1 MIQDTRLAMRATIFA
16 LLVLVLSG
24 ATAAAQSISGRYEVE
39 GTNPNGSTYS
49 GTAEI
54 TQTSASTCRIAWHV
68 GSEWRGICML
78 SGDVFAAAY
87 HSGDTSGLLIFRR
100 AGDGTLSGVW
110 TVGGGGDGT
119 ETLTPM
125 R

>member
-1 MIQDTRLAMRATIFA
+1 MRAILFG
-16 LLVLVLSG
+16 LLLGAGL
-24 ATAAAQSISGRYEVE
+24 ATAATAQTISGRYEVQ
-39 GTNPNGSTYS
+39 GTNPNGSGYS
-49 GTAEI
+49 GTADI

-68 GSEWRGICML
+68 GTEWRGICML

-87 HSGDTSGLLIFRR
+87 HSDNTSGLLIYRR
-100 AGDGTLSGVW
+100 RGDGSLSGVW

-119 ETLTPM
+119 ETLIPM

>member
-1 MIQDTRLAMRATIFA
+1 MRGTLLAA
-16 LLVLVLSG
+16 LALTVGLSAG
-24 ATAAAQSISGRYEVE
+24 AAAQNVGGRYQVR

-54 TQTSASTCRIAWHV
+54 IPNGNVCRINWHV

-78 SGDVFAAAY
+78 SGGRFAASY
-87 HSGDTSGLLIFRR
+87 HSGDTVGLLIYRLN
-100 AGDGTLSGVW
+100 GDGSLSGEW
-110 TVGGGGDGT
+110 TTGAGATGT
-119 ETLTPM
+119 ETLIPM

>member
-1 MIQDTRLAMRATIFA
+1 MRAFVLA
-16 LLVLVLSG
+16 LLL
-24 ATAAAQSISGRYEVE
+24 TAGWASLALAQSVGGTYLVR

-54 TQTSASTCRIAWHV
+54 TQTSESTCRIAWHV

-78 SGDVFAAAY
+78 SGGAFAAAY
-87 HSGDTSGLLIFRR
+87 HSGNTSGLLIYRR
-100 AGDGTLSGVW
+100 EADGSLSGVW
-110 TVGGGGDGT
+110 TVGAGANGT
-119 ETLTPM
+119 ETLSPM

>member
-1 MIQDTRLAMRATIFA
+1 MRIIFLGLLLAAGLAATP
-16 LLVLVLSG
+16 
-24 ATAAAQSISGRYEVE
+24 AAAQSIAGRYEVQ
-39 GTNPNGSTYS
+39 GTNPNGSGYS

-68 GSEWRGICML
+68 GSEWTGICML

-87 HSGDTSGLLIFRR
+87 HSGNTSGLLIYHRQPDGKL
-100 AGDGTLSGVW
+100 AGEW
-110 TVGGGGDGT
+110 TVGAGAGGT